1 MCIFRPPNIL
11 STSDFSSFFQRDEM
25 RESISAQFVSVD
37 FSTFSVSQSS
47 FMILRSGLWP
57 NSETL
62 KGNSVK
68 WLQYLYGSFYKSCLI
83 SLDNNTARQC
93 YLYQGSKI
101 SLSITFFTFSSDHV
115 TIKQTYINR
124 QYIKKPHWDL
134 KVWNKITTSKIMQV
148 I

>member
-11 STSDFSSFFQRDEM
+11 STSDFSSFFSAWWDE
-25 RESISAQFVSVD
+25 RKHQCTVCFCRFQHFLSL
-37 FSTFSVSQSS
+37 SS